1 MTTTSDPGGGPLAG
15 IRVLDLSRVLA
26 GPYATMLLADLGA
39 EVIKVEHPVRGDD
52 TRYWAP
58 PSVAGESAY
67 FLAVNRG
74 KRSIGLD
81 LASPPG
87 RDLALRLCAAADVVV
102 ENFRPGG
109 AARLGLGHEQVRAAV
124 PHLVYCSISAYPA
137 GHPQAADAGFDAAI
151 QAQSGLMA
159 VTGDATGSPTKIGV
173 ALVDVL
179 AGLNA
184 STAILAALRRRE
196 QTGHGEHVTV
206 SLLGS
211 ALSGLVNVAQNAL
224 ITDTEPGRHGNAHPS
239 IVPYQT
245 FETRDGVVMV
255 AAGNDQLYRR
265 LCTVLRRPDLADDP
279 RFTRNSDR
287 VRHRTMLV
295 DELAVEFLG
304 RTTAEWAEA
313 LRAGGVP
320 ASPVNGVLAALRDAG
335 SSAVATLR
343 HPAVGPW
350 ETVRPG
356 FALAD
361 ADSLTDTPPPLLGEH
376 TDEVLAELGVDAARR
391 AALRARS
398 IIAPTDVGAADAI
411 PVSADDTGHAQD
423 VPTPTT
429 ETECR

>member
-1 MTTTSDPGGGPLAG
+1 M
-15 IRVLDLSRVLA
+15 LDLSRVLA

-52 TRYWAP
+52 TRYWTP
-58 PSVAGESAY
+58 PEAAGESAY

-87 RDLALRLCAAADVVV
+87 RDLALRLCAGADVVV

-109 AARLGLGHEQVRAAV
+109 AARLGLDHEQVRAAV
-124 PHLVYCSISAYPA
+124 PSLVYCSISAYPA

-159 VTGDATGSPTKIGV
+159 ITGDQDGPPAKVGV

-196 QTGHGEHVTV
+196 QTGQGEHVTV

-224 ITDTEPGRHGNAHPS
+224 ITDTEPTRHGNAHPS
-239 IVPYQT
+239 IVPYQA
-245 FETRDGVVMV
+245 FPTRDGAVMV

-265 LCTVLRRPDLADDP
+265 LCAVLNRPDLAEDA
-279 RFTRNSDR
+279 RFDTNSDR
-287 VRHRTMLV
+287 VRHRQALIDQLT
-295 DELAVEFLG
+295 EEF
-304 RTTAEWAEA
+304 RTRDTSGWTAA
-313 LRAGGVP
+313 LRAGGIP

-335 SSAVATLR
+335 PSAIETLR
-343 HPAVGPW
+343 HPVVGPL
-350 ETVRPG
+350 ETVRPA
-356 FALAD
+356 FTLAGSG
-361 ADSLTDTPPPLLGEH
+361 SLAVAPPPLLGEH
-376 TDEVLAELGVDAARR
+376 TDEVLAEIGVDAAQR

-398 IIAPTDVGAADAI
+398 IITPSSDHVAST
-411 PVSADDTGHAQD
+411 PVSTDDAGPPHENLHADN
-423 VPTPTT
+423 
-429 ETECR
+429 